1 MELKLSDTGKESV
14 GSEVGVSE
22 GRRVE
27 GATVGTAVDGAFCL
41 ALGAAVSMLGPL
53 LGVAVSTATTGATLG
68 SALGLPEVGSAE
80 GTRLLMGD
88 SVGVELVGCKLG

>member
-14 GSEVGVSE
+14 GSDVGVSE

-27 GATVGTAVDGAFCL
+27 GATVGTAMDGVFCL

-53 LGVAVSTATTGATLG
+53 LGVAVSTTTGATLG
-68 SALGLPEVGSAE
+68 SALGVSEVGSTE
-80 GTRLLMGD
+80 GTKLMGL
-88 SVGVELVGCKLG
+88 SIGVELVGCKMG